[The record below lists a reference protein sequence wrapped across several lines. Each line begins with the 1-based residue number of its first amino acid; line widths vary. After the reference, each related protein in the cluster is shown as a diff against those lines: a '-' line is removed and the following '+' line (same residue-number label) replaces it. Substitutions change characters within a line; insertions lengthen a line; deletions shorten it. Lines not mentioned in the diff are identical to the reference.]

1 MIEGLFPG
9 VGKTTSVLSYEGHNI
24 LFVPPFNKLAQQI
37 RVKGHDSATLNM
49 LLGFYG
55 EGQECTQFKAYN
67 IDKYDVICFD
77 EILIN
82 PPAILKKIDEFMNKH
97 PEKKYF
103 ATGDVGQLQPINW
116 NPNNIKDKREYLKAC
131 INEMFPNKFV
141 LKVNKRLKTDKQ
153 RKQLEQLQ
161 KDVFD
166 PKKNIM
172 ATLKSFGFKVITN
185 MADVKTQHNVCY
197 FNFRT

>member
-1 MIEGLFPG
+1 M
-9 VGKTTSVLSYEGHNI
+9 
-24 LFVPPFNKLAQQI
+24 FVPPFNKLAQQI